1 MIRQT
6 KFYLVAVAVLI
17 SATALFIGRCTFVEW
32 ASFMGTL
39 FTLYG
44 VANVTDTHL
53 QQKKSIPLES
63 QTS

>member
-6 KFYLVAVAVLI
+6 KFSLAAACFVIAAI
-17 SATALFIGRCTFVEW
+17 ALFVGRCTFVEW

-44 VANVTDTHL
+44 GAHVIDTHL
-53 QQKKSIPLES
+53 QQKKAIPPAE
-63 QTS
+63 QTA

>member
-6 KFYLVAVAVLI
+6 KFYLVAAAFIV
-17 SATALFIGRCTFVEW
+17 SAIALFVGRCTFVEW

-39 FTLYG
+39 FALYG
-44 VANVTDTHL
+44 LANVTDTHL